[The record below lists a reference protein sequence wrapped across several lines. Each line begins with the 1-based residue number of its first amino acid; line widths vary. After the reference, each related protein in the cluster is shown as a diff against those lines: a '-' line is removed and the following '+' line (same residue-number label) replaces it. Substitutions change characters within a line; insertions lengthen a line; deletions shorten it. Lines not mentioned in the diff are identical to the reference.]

1 MNTLAAE
8 LEELG
13 GADITGALE
22 ELPVR
27 SFVVDRE
34 GVVRW
39 ASRSTQADLG
49 DRIGESWTSLFD
61 DQQVRKIRDTVERA
75 LEAGES
81 AELAIE
87 VEEQDGR
94 VHRRDVSVAPL
105 RGGGSVLGVFGIAG
119 ASRARSH
126 AIPSPAGTGL
136 TARQLEVL
144 QLLAEGWS
152 TAQIAD
158 ELVISKT
165 TVRNHIAHV
174 LARLGVHTRVQA
186 LIVASRAGLLRL
198 PPPGEQ

>member
-13 GADITGALE
+13 GADISRALE
-22 ELPVR
+22 ELPAR
-27 SFVVDRE
+27 SFVVDRA

-39 ASRSTQADLG
+39 ASRSTLADLG

-61 DQQVRKIRDTVERA
+61 EEQVRKIRETVERA

-81 AELAIE
+81 AELTIE
-87 VEEQDGR
+87 VKEKDGR
-94 VHRRDVSVAPL
+94 VDRRDVSIAPL

-119 ASRARSH
+119 AGRVHPRAIAS
-126 AIPSPAGTGL
+126 AAGTGL

-144 QLLAEGWS
+144 QLLAEGRS

-158 ELVISKT
+158 ELVISET
-165 TVRNHIAHV
+165 TVRNHIAHE

-198 PPPGEQ
+198 PPGEQ